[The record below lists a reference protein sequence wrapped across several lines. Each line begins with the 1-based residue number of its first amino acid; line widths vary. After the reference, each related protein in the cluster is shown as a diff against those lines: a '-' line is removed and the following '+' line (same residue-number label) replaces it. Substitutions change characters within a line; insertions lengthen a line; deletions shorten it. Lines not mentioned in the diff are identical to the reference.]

1 MPELG
6 RSVLCA
12 GNHQQPGVR
21 GSCQRLFAPTGQ
33 FGARHLDKHLWKLP
47 IPEYDASNE
56 THAALSRLGRTAAQL
71 AEYQLATLTARHGPD
86 WLTDNRVRA
95 DFRNIWQVESVTA
108 AEIENAVAE
117 LLAAANAPPGH
128 KEE

>member
-1 MPELG
+1 MPK
-6 RSVLCA
+6 
-12 GNHQQPGVR
+12 
-21 GSCQRLFAPTGQ
+21 GQ
-33 FGARHLDKHLWKLP
+33 FGARDLEKHLWKLP

-95 DFRNIWQVESVTA
+95 DFRNVWQVESVTA

-117 LLAAANAPPGH
+117 LLAAANAPPDNAEGT
-128 KEE
+128 